1 MLAVLV
7 PSRGRPGNLRRL
19 VDAIAATAQGDIRIY
34 TYIDDDDPALGP
46 YLDVLDATGIDYRI
60 GPRVFYAAA
69 VNDCAARAVKDG
81 ADFLAMFGDDVLP
94 GTPGWDQ
101 MLTEALNGRLGVAY
115 GSDGLE
121 HKHGPDLP
129 THFVVPAEMYGR
141 LGWIALPTIRHLFL
155 DNVARELG
163 KGLGN
168 FVYLPDVTLTHLH
181 RWARLAPDDQTYR
194 EANDKQRR
202 ELDRQ
207 AFVAWRDGDGYR
219 AAMDALT

>member
-19 VDAIAATAQGDIRIY
+19 VEAIRDTATGDYRIY
-34 TYIDDDDPALGP
+34 TYLDDDDPTVDAYRG
-46 YLDVLDATGIDYRI
+46 LDIRATI
-60 GPRVFYAAA
+60 GPRIYYAAA
-69 VNDCAARAVKDG
+69 VNVCAAKAVADG

-94 GTPGWDQ
+94 ETVGWDQ
-101 MLTEALNGRLGVAY
+101 RLIEALNGRLGIAY

-121 HKHGPDLP
+121 AKHGPDLP
-129 THFVVPAEMYGR
+129 THFIAPTEMYRR

-168 FVYLPDVTLTHLH
+168 FVYLPDVKLTHMH
-181 RWARLAPDDQTYR
+181 RWAGLAPDDQTYR
-194 EANDKQRR
+194 EANDKRKR
-202 ELDRQ
+202 EHDRQ
-207 AFVAWRDGDGYR
+207 AFETWRDGDGYR
-219 AAMDALT
+219 DAMKALLT